1 MNKKFLFTIVL
12 SMDSVLYKT
21 IKDGDLVDI
30 QAIKNDK
37 DPYALGVYKAGKQ
50 IGFVAN
56 SADTVLS
63 QSLSATRLHKLVSDS
78 KVAKTVG
85 ILREESDFKN
95 RAGQT
100 QRRFLAEAFFI
111 PKRGEVQET
120 QKILTYKVLGES
132 AKNPQKSHVMSE
144 IIKAKDEGREVN
156 ITIEIAPV
164 EINGTKTYKTFL
176 PGNSSAGAACGEIC
190 DPDSDLLEQFSDSS
204 SKIVGKVL
212 ENITV
217 NRKRGYTIQIIPQK
231 MSINKFYE
239 AIDKTVERCVDQSPV
254 IEEKVQTMINSGFP
268 EEMIV
273 QVLDQ
278 MPVLNN
284 EKASVPNPKRKY
296 FQKNGSNL
304 NDMVAYLLF
313 GKLIRLVG
321 EKGAGKN
328 TLVETA
334 CWLLNRPMCRV
345 QGSSEMDKMDIQGS
359 VSLVD
364 GNTSFTLSEILTTL
378 QNDGVVV
385 LDEANSVRPD
395 VLMLFH
401 SLTDDARSINVP
413 GYGMVHMSDHAAI
426 VYTLNEGYVGTGE
439 MNPATIDRGPSII
452 VKQESDMR
460 TLLTKACPDAL
471 ASDIEICINVDKAI
485 QKAINESGILTPDA
499 VTIRGFIDTLDCSR
513 FIPLKRALIQNVA
526 NKLQSESE
534 RLAIE
539 SIIEAF
545 CS

>member
-1 MNKKFLFTIVL
+1 MGKKFLFTVVL
-12 SMDSVLYKT
+12 SVDSVLYKT
-21 IKDGDLVDI
+21 ITTGDLVNI
-30 QAIKNDK
+30 CVVKNEK
-37 DPYALGVYKAGKQ
+37 DPQALGVYKDGKQ

-78 KVAKTVG
+78 KVANTVG
-85 ILREESDFKN
+85 ILREENNFKN
-95 RAGQT
+95 KSGQT

-111 PKRGEVQET
+111 PKRGEIQET
-120 QKILTYKVLGES
+120 QKVLSYKVFGES
-132 AKNPQKSHVMSE
+132 AKNPQKARIMSE
-144 IIKAKDEGREVN
+144 IIKAKDEGREVD
-156 ITIEIAPV
+156 ITVEIAPV
-164 EINGTKTYKTFL
+164 EINGVITYKTFL
-176 PGNSSAGAACGEIC
+176 QGNSSAGAACGEIVE
-190 DPDSDLLEQFSDSS
+190 PDTDLVELFSDSS
-204 SKIVGKVL
+204 TKIVGEVL
-212 ENITV
+212 ENITE
-217 NRKRGYTIQIIPQK
+217 NRKRGYKIQIVPK
-231 MSINKFYE
+231 KLLINKFYE
-239 AIDKTVERCVDQSPV
+239 IIDQTVGRCVDQAPV
-254 IEEKVQTMINSGFP
+254 IEEKVQTMINSGFS
-268 EEMIV
+268 EKMIV
-273 QVLDQ
+273 QVLEQ
-278 MPVLNN
+278 MPALGN

-452 VKQESDMR
+452 VKQESDMK
-460 TLLTKACPDAL
+460 TLLAKACPDAL
-471 ASDIEICINVDKAI
+471 EADIEICVKVSEAI
-485 QKAINESGILTPDA
+485 QKAINESGTLTSDA

-545 CS
+545 CG